1 MRPETWNSRHRPAPP
16 ITEADVDSAL
26 EEFGGDARA
35 TILALLQDLD
45 ALARDYEVSVSHGFV
60 RGDIPRL
67 TVPGRGRKA
76 AG

>member
-1 MRPETWNSRHRPAPP
+1 MRPETRNPRHRPAPA

-26 EEFGGDARA
+26 EEFGGNPRA

-45 ALARDYEVSVSHGFV
+45 ALARDYEGSVSHGYV

-67 TVPGRGRKA
+67 ALPGRARKA
-76 AG
+76 VG